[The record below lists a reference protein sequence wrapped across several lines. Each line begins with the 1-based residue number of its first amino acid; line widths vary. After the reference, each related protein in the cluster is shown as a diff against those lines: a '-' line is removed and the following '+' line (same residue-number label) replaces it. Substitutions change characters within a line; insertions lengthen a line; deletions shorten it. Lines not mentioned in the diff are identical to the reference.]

1 MSMNSTPHWKMYAA
15 LSLGFILLTTAI
27 VFISQPWVITA
38 VPIGFLFGFFMQK
51 GDLCGASAFSEVL
64 LEKEIERVK
73 ELEDLAREVVRS
85 GEDGERALLESE
97 MSACVGE
104 YLLELPH
111 PLWSPRQSARFA
123 PT

>member
-1 MSMNSTPHWKMYAA
+1 MYAA

-85 GEDGERALLESE
+85 GEDAKWNQLNTILDDLLMIYEPGPHRARG
-97 MSACVGE
+97 V
-104 YLLELPH
+104 
-111 PLWSPRQSARFA
+111 PLRRRRRAR
-123 PT
+123 PD